1 MNQNI
6 DPILR
11 ADLQRVAEIFPHWEE
26 LRNKSVFITGATGL
40 VGSMLVRCL
49 CAAPVGIT
57 VIAHVRNE
65 QKARAMF
72 GDLPVRYCVGD
83 VTTPIRYEG
92 AVDHILHTAS
102 VTASKTFVTQP
113 VDTLMTAIDGTR
125 NLLEFAREKAAE
137 SMVYVSS
144 MEAFGIT
151 DPALERVTEQ
161 DLGYIDILSV
171 RSSYSEGKR
180 ICECLCAAYA
190 AQYGVHV
197 RIARLAQTFGAGVSR
212 ADGRVFAQFTKSCLE
227 GRDIVLHTEGKS
239 MGNYCYT
246 ADCIRGLLTIAL
258 KGEDGSYLMSPNPV
272 EPRQMQLAVGPYV
285 LPVKVFDKL
294 TMPSTGTKAP
304 MILGDLKAGIAYW
317 QKKALAIK
325 PSDVAVAGDLN
336 AYEQDLIL
344 WRGSMWDD
352 CTTWDT
358 DAFVNGFIDTA
369 ST

>member
-11 ADLQRVAEIFPHWEE
+11 ADLQRVAEIFPHWED

-49 CAAPVGIT
+49 CAAPVSIT

-72 GDLPVRYCVGD
+72 GDLPIVYCVGD
-83 VTTPIRYEG
+83 VTSPIHYEG
-92 AVDHILHTAS
+92 TVDHILHTAS

-125 NLLEFAREKAAE
+125 NLLEFAREKAAA

-258 KGEDGSYLMSPNPV
+258 KGEDGNAYTVVNPSTSMQI
-272 EPRQMQLAVGPYV
+272 RQVAKLVSDTLTEGKTQVIFDIPESALTYGYAPDVTMRLSG
-285 LPVKVFDKL
+285 DKL
-294 TMPSTGTKAP
+294 MALGWMPEV
-304 MILGDLKAGIAYW
+304 DLPEMFRR
-317 QKKALAIK
+317 LA
-325 PSDVAVAGDLN
+325 
-336 AYEQDLIL
+336 
-344 WRGSMWDD
+344 
-352 CTTWDT
+352 
-358 DAFVNGFIDTA
+358 A
-369 ST
+369 SFRAQEGA

>member
-49 CAAPVGIT
+49 CAAPVPIT

-72 GDLPVRYCVGD
+72 GDLPIVYCVGD
-83 VTTPIRYEG
+83 VTAPIHYEG
-92 AVDHILHTAS
+92 KVDHILHTAS

-113 VDTLMTAIDGTR
+113 VDTLMTAIDGTK
-125 NLLEFAREKAAE
+125 NLLEFAREKEAA

-151 DPALERVTEQ
+151 DPALERVTEK

-197 RIARLAQTFGAGVSR
+197 RIARLAQTFGAGVSV
-212 ADGRVFAQFTKSCLE
+212 ADGRVFAQFTKSCLS
-227 GRDIVLHTEGKS
+227 GTDIVLHTAGKS

-246 ADCIRGLLTIAL
+246 ADCVRGLLTIAL
-258 KGEDGSYLMSPNPV
+258 KGENGEAYTVVNPSTS
-272 EPRQMQLAVGPYV
+272 MQIREVAQLVSDTLTGGQTKIIFDIPESALTYGYAPDVTMRLSG
-285 LPVKVFDKL
+285 DKL
-294 TMPSTGTKAP
+294 MA
-304 MILGDLKAGIAYW
+304 LGWKPEVDLPEMFRR
-317 QKKALAIK
+317 LA
-325 PSDVAVAGDLN
+325 
-336 AYEQDLIL
+336 
-344 WRGSMWDD
+344 
-352 CTTWDT
+352 
-358 DAFVNGFIDTA
+358 A
-369 ST
+369 SFRAQEGA

>member
-26 LRNKSVFITGATGL
+26 LRDKSVFITGATGL

-49 CAAPVGIT
+49 CAAPVSIT

-72 GDLPVRYCVGD
+72 GDLPIVYCVGD
-83 VTTPIRYEG
+83 VTSPIHYEG
-92 AVDHILHTAS
+92 SVDHILHTAS

-258 KGEDGSYLMSPNPV
+258 KGEDGNAYTVVNPSTSMQI
-272 EPRQMQLAVGPYV
+272 RQVARLVSDTLTEGKTQVIFDIPESALTYGYAPDVTMRLSG
-285 LPVKVFDKL
+285 DKL
-294 TMPSTGTKAP
+294 MT
-304 MILGDLKAGIAYW
+304 LGWQPEVDLPEMFRR
-317 QKKALAIK
+317 LA
-325 PSDVAVAGDLN
+325 
-336 AYEQDLIL
+336 
-344 WRGSMWDD
+344 
-352 CTTWDT
+352 
-358 DAFVNGFIDTA
+358 A
-369 ST
+369 SFRAQEEA

>member
-49 CAAPVGIT
+49 CAAPVEIT

-72 GDLPVRYCVGD
+72 GDLPIIYCVGD
-83 VTTPIRYEG
+83 VTTPVSFEG
-92 AVDHILHTAS
+92 KVDHILHTAS

-113 VDTLMTAIDGTR
+113 VDTLMTAIDGTK
-125 NLLEFAREKAAE
+125 NLLEFAREKQAE

-151 DPALERVTEQ
+151 DPSLERVTEK

-190 AQYGVHV
+190 AQYGVNV

-212 ADGRVFAQFTKSCLE
+212 TDGRVFAQFTKSCLE

-258 KGEDGSYLMSPNPV
+258 KGENGNAYTVVNPSTSM
-272 EPRQMQLAVGPYV
+272 PIRQVAKLVSDTLTEGKTQVIFDIPESALTYGYAPDVTMRLSG
-285 LPVKVFDKL
+285 DKL
-294 TMPSTGTKAP
+294 MA
-304 MILGDLKAGIAYW
+304 LGWQPEVDLPEMFRR
-317 QKKALAIK
+317 LA
-325 PSDVAVAGDLN
+325 
-336 AYEQDLIL
+336 
-344 WRGSMWDD
+344 
-352 CTTWDT
+352 
-358 DAFVNGFIDTA
+358 A
-369 ST
+369 SFRAQEGA

>member
-26 LRNKSVFITGATGL
+26 LRDKSVFITGATGL

-49 CAAPVGIT
+49 CAAPVSIT

-72 GDLPVRYCVGD
+72 GDLPIVYCVGD
-83 VTTPIRYEG
+83 VTSPIHYEG
-92 AVDHILHTAS
+92 TVDHILHTAS

-258 KGEDGSYLMSPNPV
+258 KGEDSNAYTVVNPSTSMQI
-272 EPRQMQLAVGPYV
+272 RQVAKLVSDTLTEGKTQVIFDIPESALTYGYAPDVTMRLSG
-285 LPVKVFDKL
+285 DKL
-294 TMPSTGTKAP
+294 MALGWMPEV
-304 MILGDLKAGIAYW
+304 DLPEMFRR
-317 QKKALAIK
+317 LA
-325 PSDVAVAGDLN
+325 
-336 AYEQDLIL
+336 
-344 WRGSMWDD
+344 
-352 CTTWDT
+352 
-358 DAFVNGFIDTA
+358 A
-369 ST
+369 SFRAQEGA

>member
-11 ADLQRVAEIFPHWEE
+11 ADLQRVAEVFPYWEE

-49 CAAPVGIT
+49 CAAPVEIT

-83 VTTPIRYEG
+83 VTTPVNFEG
-92 AVDHILHTAS
+92 KVDHILHTAS

-113 VDTLMTAIDGTR
+113 VDTLMTAIDGTK

-151 DPALERVTEQ
+151 DPSLERVTEK

-190 AQYGVHV
+190 AQYGVNV

-212 ADGRVFAQFTKSCLE
+212 TDGRVFAQFTKSCLE

-246 ADCIRGLLTIAL
+246 ADCVRGLLTIAL
-258 KGEDGSYLMSPNPV
+258 KGENGNAYTVVNPSTSMQI
-272 EPRQMQLAVGPYV
+272 RQVAKLVSDTLTEGKTQVIFDIPESALTYGYAPDVTMRLSG
-285 LPVKVFDKL
+285 DKL
-294 TMPSTGTKAP
+294 MA
-304 MILGDLKAGIAYW
+304 LGWKPEVDLPEMFRR
-317 QKKALAIK
+317 LA
-325 PSDVAVAGDLN
+325 
-336 AYEQDLIL
+336 
-344 WRGSMWDD
+344 
-352 CTTWDT
+352 
-358 DAFVNGFIDTA
+358 A
-369 ST
+369 SFRAQEGV

>member
-72 GDLPVRYCVGD
+72 GDLPIVYCVGD
-83 VTTPIRYEG
+83 VTSPIHYEG
-92 AVDHILHTAS
+92 TVDHILHTAS
-102 VTASKTFVTQP
+102 VTASRTFVTQP

-151 DPALERVTEQ
+151 DPALERVTEK

-258 KGEDGSYLMSPNPV
+258 KGEDGNAYTVVNPSTSM
-272 EPRQMQLAVGPYV
+272 PIRQVAKLVSDTLTEGKTQVIFDIPESALTYGYAPDVTMRLSG
-285 LPVKVFDKL
+285 DKL
-294 TMPSTGTKAP
+294 MA
-304 MILGDLKAGIAYW
+304 LGWQPEVDLPEMFRR
-317 QKKALAIK
+317 LA
-325 PSDVAVAGDLN
+325 
-336 AYEQDLIL
+336 
-344 WRGSMWDD
+344 
-352 CTTWDT
+352 
-358 DAFVNGFIDTA
+358 A
-369 ST
+369 SFRAQEEA

>member
-26 LRNKSVFITGATGL
+26 LRDKSVFITGATGL

-72 GDLPVRYCVGD
+72 GDLPIVYCVGD
-83 VTTPIRYEG
+83 VTSPIHYEG

-102 VTASKTFVTQP
+102 VTASRTFVTQP

-125 NLLEFAREKAAE
+125 NLLEFAREKAAA

-258 KGEDGSYLMSPNPV
+258 KGEDGNAYTVVNPSTSMQI
-272 EPRQMQLAVGPYV
+272 RQVARLVSDTLTEGKTQVIFDIPESALTYGYAPDVTMRLSG
-285 LPVKVFDKL
+285 DKL
-294 TMPSTGTKAP
+294 MT
-304 MILGDLKAGIAYW
+304 LGWQPEVDLPEMFRR
-317 QKKALAIK
+317 LA
-325 PSDVAVAGDLN
+325 
-336 AYEQDLIL
+336 
-344 WRGSMWDD
+344 
-352 CTTWDT
+352 
-358 DAFVNGFIDTA
+358 A
-369 ST
+369 SFRAQEEA

>member
-49 CAAPVGIT
+49 CAAPVSIT

-72 GDLPVRYCVGD
+72 GDLPIVYCVGD
-83 VTTPIRYEG
+83 VTSPIHYEG

-102 VTASKTFVTQP
+102 VTASRTFVTQP

-125 NLLEFAREKAAE
+125 NLLEFAREKAAA

-258 KGEDGSYLMSPNPV
+258 KGEDGNAYTVVNPSTSMQI
-272 EPRQMQLAVGPYV
+272 RQVAKLVSDTLTEGKTQVIFDIPESALTYGYAPDVTMRLSG
-285 LPVKVFDKL
+285 DKL
-294 TMPSTGTKAP
+294 MALGWMPEV
-304 MILGDLKAGIAYW
+304 DLPEMFRR
-317 QKKALAIK
+317 LA
-325 PSDVAVAGDLN
+325 
-336 AYEQDLIL
+336 
-344 WRGSMWDD
+344 
-352 CTTWDT
+352 
-358 DAFVNGFIDTA
+358 A
-369 ST
+369 SFRAQEGA